1 MDTIVAVERKS
12 KDFVAFCLAFLLS
25 AFGYEFLFFIMTIRV
40 YGLTN
45 KAMQVGIFA
54 ALTFFPKIFSPY
66 YYVVVDRFDPRNVL
80 AFDALAIFAL
90 TIAIGSMNDIVAI
103 YVLWT
108 ILSVFV
114 MCLSNARTVLMTQV
128 FSRGDIVRGNSLVLS
143 FLNVARLLTPLAAG
157 FLSRFLVFKTIVLI
171 SSLIYLG
178 CGVASMLLESRRRE
192 GGNHRCVGKA
202 MAQVREGFRFIW
214 SAKSIRAMAEIGIVW
229 RLFLGMQAGILVVY
243 VMKNLRGSSASYG
256 IAMAVVALGSLVGSV
271 AGPYAIRRFRLGSIA
286 LTGLALNFLAF
297 VLLATIG
304 DFHFAVVVL
313 GVAYLVIYVAL
324 VALHTLRDRGTDPAV
339 RGKVY
344 GSITSI
350 LTPPAMISMIL
361 GGILADRFGV
371 AAVFGAFGACA
382 LIGLAVIELDYR
394 QDEGALLGN
403 GRARKE

>member
-54 ALTFFPKIFSPY
+54 ALTFFPKIFSLY

-178 CGVASMLLESRRRE
+178 CGVASMLLNP
-192 GGNHRCVGKA
+192 GGER
-202 MAQVREGFRFIW
+202 
-214 SAKSIRAMAEIGIVW
+214 
-229 RLFLGMQAGILVVY
+229 AGITGASA
-243 VMKNLRGSSASYG
+243 RRWRRCGRDFGSSGAPSPSGPWPRSASCGDCSSASR
-256 IAMAVVALGSLVGSV
+256 
-271 AGPYAIRRFRLGSIA
+271 P
-286 LTGLALNFLAF
+286 AF
-297 VLLATIG
+297 SSS
-304 DFHFAVVVL
+304 
-313 GVAYLVIYVAL
+313 
-324 VALHTLRDRGTDPAV
+324 TL
-339 RGKVY
+339 
-344 GSITSI
+344 
-350 LTPPAMISMIL
+350 
-361 GGILADRFGV
+361 
-371 AAVFGAFGACA
+371 
-382 LIGLAVIELDYR
+382 
-394 QDEGALLGN
+394 
-403 GRARKE
+403 